1 MGKITVGVLFC
12 FLSTSLW
19 AQGTYEVGLLPG
31 LNINQKL
38 NKNWRLNYKIESR
51 ISGAAGRFSEPFESD
66 PKHVVTDVA
75 ALASTKVGLNN
86 TLAAGYLLRLEKNS
100 VSHRTIQQYTL
111 VRSYNAFRLAHRF
124 STDQTFSNVEASEF
138 RLRYRLSFDI
148 PLNGQEVDDQEFYL
162 KLNNEYLNSIQG
174 GTYDL
179 EIRLVPSLGYAFND
193 TNKVELGVD
202 YRLSDFLSGPAEN
215 TFWLPLTWYISL

>member
-1 MGKITVGVLFC
+1 MGKIIVGVLFC

-38 NKNWRLNYKIESR
+38 NKNWRLNYKLESR
-51 ISGAAGRFSEPFESD
+51 LSGAAGRFSEPFESD
-66 PKHVVTDVA
+66 PKHVLTDVA

-124 STDQTFSNVEASEF
+124 STDQTFSKAEAAEF

-148 PLNGQEVDDQEFYL
+148 PLNGQEVDDREFYL